1 MCQVGSLPRL
11 CSLWELQKPRL
22 VCALAALRAL
32 GEWRAAVRGSETEVL
47 VWPDFL
53 SLGIFQRMNFLN
65 ICSSQ
70 QELLFLT
77 YLSSSVLP

>member
-1 MCQVGSLPRL
+1 MPVGSLLLPRL
-11 CSLWELQKPRL
+11 L
-22 VCALAALRAL
+22 CAPQGAP
-32 GEWRAAVRGSETEVL
+32 GMEAAVRGSETEVPL
-47 VWPDFL
+47 WPGFL
-53 SLGIFQRMNFLN
+53 TPEIFQRMNFLH